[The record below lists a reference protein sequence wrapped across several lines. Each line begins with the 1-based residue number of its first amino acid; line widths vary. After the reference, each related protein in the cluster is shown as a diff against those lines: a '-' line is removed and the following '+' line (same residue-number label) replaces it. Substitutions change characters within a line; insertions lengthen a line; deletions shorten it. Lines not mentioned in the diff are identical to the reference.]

1 MGTKE
6 LNPQVGDG
14 MEAGAKEAPPAYLRL
29 VPPRPAPPRSELLCT
44 HSLFFVYIYVINKLY
59 YTY

>member
-29 VPPRPAPPRSELLCT
+29 VPHRPTPPRPAPLRTVMYTL
-44 HSLFFVYIYVINKLY
+44 SLFCIYLCYK
-59 YTY
+59 